1 MFAWSTNGTV
11 IRGPGSERTTNST
24 NSSAKKLRSPWSAD
38 LPSAIYF
45 SVSNISSF
53 QFSVFQVLLPA
64 PSSPKDEVAVATGLA
79 RPLSSAVKQQYDQRN
94 EHERDEQDY
103 QPPLSRCEQTGA
115 GPILGRNDPAA
126 VVCQLHRIFVELT
139 LSGRHLLRRRILPPV
154 EHDLGADGCAFRGD
168 RFLVSG
174 TRFRR
179 QLLHAGVLLPV
190 VLDLCFK
197 VDLHLSDQ
205 SDRVRSWTSL
215 APGARNFGGIFR
227 SGNNNR

>member
-1 MFAWSTNGTV
+1 MFAWSANGTV
-11 IRGPGSERTTNST
+11 IRGPGSERTMNST

-79 RPLSSAVKQQYDQRN
+79 RPRSSALKQQYDQRN

-103 QPPLSRCEQTGA
+103 QPPLSRREQIGA
-115 GPILGRNDPAA
+115 GLILGGNDPAG

-139 LSGRHLLRRRILPPV
+139 LGGRHLLRRRVLPPV
-154 EHDLGADGCAFRGD
+154 EHDLGASDCAFCGD

-179 QLLHAGVLLPV
+179 QLLYAGVLLPV

-205 SDRVRSWTSL
+205 SDRVRSWTSV
-215 APGARNFGGIFR
+215 ARRARNFGRYFPFR
-227 SGNNNR
+227 